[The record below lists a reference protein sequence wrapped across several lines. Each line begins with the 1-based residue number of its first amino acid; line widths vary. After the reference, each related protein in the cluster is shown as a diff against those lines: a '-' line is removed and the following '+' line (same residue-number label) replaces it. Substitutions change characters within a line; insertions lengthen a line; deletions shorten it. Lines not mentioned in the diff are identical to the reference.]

1 MMIEKQERV
10 KFLGAVIKKLQKKN
24 QKYYK
29 LDSEVIVKSE
39 FPTVPLLI
47 LQIYYVKKIFLF
59 LFCHHPYKV
68 NHHVVVNK
76 HECIQLQH
84 Q

>member
-29 LDSEVIVKSE
+29 LDSEVIVKSK
-39 FPTVPLLI
+39 FPTSTTVDSLNLSCVENFPLL
-47 LQIYYVKKIFLF
+47 FF
-59 LFCHHPYKV
+59 HHSFKV
-68 NHHVVVNK
+68 NHYILMNK
-76 HECIQLQH
+76 YECI
-84 Q
+84 